1 MFRNNELILHYV
13 YNVSGVLGPAK
24 FYQVKS
30 KDGINWKIPKNPL
43 IFPKKILRILKIC
56 TDQHL

>member
-43 IFPKKILRILKIC
+43 IFPKKFLGF
-56 TDQHL
+56 